1 MNPQRPK
8 PRRVWT
14 VAEPKARFS
23 EVLRL
28 AEEEGAK
35 AFQQEKILRGRACR
49 RPVREET
56 APQTHG
62 AVVGGQHAS
71 RREPRYLRKETVPE
85 TNTLHHRRG

>member
-14 VAEPKARFS
+14 VAELKARFS

-49 RPVREET
+49 RPVREEI

-71 RREPRYLRKETVPE
+71 RRETRCLREDGVLE
-85 TNTLHHRRG
+85 RNTIHRGRG